1 MTGINLYVMWPD
13 EEVVKAAAGKIRETM
28 GE

>member
-1 MTGINLYVMWPD
+1 MIGTNLYVMRPD
-13 EEVVKAAAGKIRETM
+13 EEVVKAAAEKMKETM